1 MPFVPWIK
9 GCSLYFIPTKAL
21 AKIIQ
26 NGSYQS
32 GGSELINNGL
42 QWNDNFLII
51 LLVNLICSYL
61 KNNYLTGGITAQLAN
76 LTNLEILQE
85 LLLSL
90 PPCVRARVW
99 LIRTLLII
107 VNHILEYYLC
117 SPTISFLDLYQLDLL
132 IFLNWSTCEFSFKTF
147 ISICDW
153 LLLRSWLS

>member
-1 MPFVPWIK
+1 MHFIPWIK
-9 GCSLYFIPTKAL
+9 GCCLYFIPTKAL

-26 NGSYQS
+26 NRSYQS
-32 GGSELINNGL
+32 GGSELINTGL

-76 LTNLEILQE
+76 LTNLEILQV

-90 PPCVRARVW
+90 PPCVW
-99 LIRTLLII
+99 LIGTLLII

-117 SPTISFLDLYQLDLL
+117 SPTISFLELYQLDLL

-147 ISICDW
+147 ISIFDW
-153 LLLRSWLS
+153 LLLRGWLS